1 MLSLVDYDDCCH
13 LILTRVF
20 CKSNYQQNGQDMC
33 PPGPPLD
40 IFWFNEYSHNF
51 ELGRREKEKN
61 PESSFQCKHH
71 ETCV

>member
-1 MLSLVDYDDCCH
+1 MMIVAISISEGYFAKA
-13 LILTRVF
+13 IINKMT
-20 CKSNYQQNGQDMC
+20 NMC

-40 IFWFNEYSHNF
+40 IFWFNEYSYNF